1 MKPTILAITSLVL
14 LGSFA
19 IAQNQT
25 PEVPRSTTR
34 VLDVWVT
41 NIEQL
46 LVPAADAMPEAKYSF
61 VPGAGEFRRG

>member
-25 PEVPRSTTR
+25 PEVPRSTTGSR
-34 VLDVWVT
+34 RLGHEYRT
-41 NIEQL
+41 
-46 LVPAADAMPEAKYSF
+46 A
-61 VPGAGEFRRG
+61 PGFRGRRHAGQSR

>member
-25 PEVPRSTTR
+25 PEVPAPPR

-46 LVPAADAMPEAKYSF
+46 LVSAADAMPEAKYSF